1 MQSTSQAPQDD
12 QQVYILCT
20 YSADQLDAVISK
32 YRLQVHTK
40 YDTIRNMVS
49 VRCTASQAALVHE
62 DAAVKYVRPN
72 TKNIRPFLN
81 RRTTRWNLSAICRSR
96 PMVGANYYSYT
107 NSGAGVDI
115 YVVDTG
121 IRYDHIEFEGRA
133 QALPG
138 WIDPWNKGGQD
149 ELGHGTHVAG
159 LCAGRYSG
167 VAPGARLYSCRVFGP
182 GDGDAATPEQ
192 FLSVCDKII
201 LHHESKAG
209 TRPSIVNMSL
219 GASPSVLDP
228 FVYINDPATDGDDYL
243 DDAVQHLV
251 NSGVQVCV
259 AAGNG
264 FYDEV
269 NEQLLGRMNAEYV
282 RPARVNS
289 VITVG
294 ALDMDWSI
302 APYSNYGACIDV
314 YAPGTELVSA
324 DFRSVKG
331 FQLMSGTSMATPMV
345 TGLCALYLSVNPQA
359 SPFDVKDHVICTS
372 IKGVLNTYGLS
383 ESDYLIN
390 GDSALDD
397 FALVYMDLNEDE
409 HPLIYATSEI
419 TPNRVLHSIYTDSG
433 SAIPAAFVSEVV
445 HTNLVLEEA

>member
-1 MQSTSQAPQDD
+1 MPNPSQSLTNE
-12 QQVYILCT
+12 QVYILCT
-20 YSADQLDAVISK
+20 YEHDQLDSVVSK
-32 YRLQVHTK
+32 YGLRKNTSFDK
-40 YDTIRNMVS
+40 IRNMVS
-49 VRCTASQAALVHE
+49 VICTPEVAARVHE
-62 DAAVKYVRPN
+62 DAAVKYLRPN
-72 TKNIRPFLN
+72 IKNIRPFVN

-96 PMVGANYYSYT
+96 PMLGANYYSYT
-107 NSGAGVDI
+107 NTGAGVDI
-115 YVVDTG
+115 YIVDTG
-121 IRYDHIEFEGRA
+121 IRYDHLDFEGRA

-138 WIDPWNKGGQD
+138 WIDPWGKGGQD

-159 LCAGRYSG
+159 ICAGRYSG
-167 VAPGARLYSCRVFGP
+167 VAPGARIYSARVFGP
-182 GDGDAATPEQ
+182 NDGDAATPEQ

-209 TRPSIVNMSL
+209 ARPSIVNMSL
-219 GASPSVLDP
+219 GSSPSVLDP

-251 NSGVQVCV
+251 NAGIQVCV

-269 NEQLLGRMNAEYV
+269 NEELLGRMNAEYV

-302 APYSNYGACIDV
+302 APYSNYGACVDV
-314 YAPGTELVSA
+314 FAPGTEITSA
-324 DFRSVKG
+324 DYRSVKG

-345 TGLCALYLSVNPQA
+345 TGLCALYLSQNPNA
-359 SPFDVKDHVICTS
+359 SPFEVKDHIIKTS
-372 IKGVLNTYGLS
+372 IKGVLNTYGLA

-390 GDSALDD
+390 GDAVLDD
-397 FALVYMDLNEDE
+397 FALVYMDLNDDE
-409 HPLIYATSEI
+409 HPLVYATSEI
-419 TPNRVLHSIYTDSG
+419 TPNRVLHSIYTDVG
-433 SAIPAAFVSEVV
+433 SAIPSAFVSDID
-445 HTNLVLEEA
+445 HTNMVLETA